1 MKFQW
6 NIISFKLLLVIFIII
21 TGYFLYNYHSNS
33 YERKYFELKSIIDN
47 YHSKNYSD
55 FYILKNER
63 QTIINLCDAYI
74 TDFPTSKF
82 TSIIRD
88 FIVKKSFDYKIGDY
102 LKNKINYF
110 LSNAQSDCL
119 NQSVNLVLCDDSL
132 INSIDTLL
140 KQKDSLVNFLDKND
154 FDLYILSSRLL
165 EKRANCIFPKKW
177 NEKKMVLFS
186 NMQNLAKLHVYN
198 LLGPIKEQPSN
209 PLSLIPISLNKQD
222 SLVLSYGFKQIRRV
236 VFNQVYRVEVRS
248 YEEGFFGFLKGLKKQ
263 YHMVKLS
270 GELSGEINS
279 FGEFN
284 IISAVDMRSIQL
296 FGKILI

>member
-1 MKFQW
+1 
-6 NIISFKLLLVIFIII
+6 
-21 TGYFLYNYHSNS
+21 
-33 YERKYFELKSIIDN
+33 
-47 YHSKNYSD
+47 
-55 FYILKNER
+55 
-63 QTIINLCDAYI
+63 
-74 TDFPTSKF
+74 
-82 TSIIRD
+82 
-88 FIVKKSFDYKIGDY
+88 
-102 LKNKINYF
+102 
-110 LSNAQSDCL
+110 
-119 NQSVNLVLCDDSL
+119 
-132 INSIDTLL
+132 
-140 KQKDSLVNFLDKND
+140 
-154 FDLYILSSRLL
+154 
-165 EKRANCIFPKKW
+165 
-177 NEKKMVLFS
+177 
-186 NMQNLAKLHVYN
+186 MQNLAKLHVYN